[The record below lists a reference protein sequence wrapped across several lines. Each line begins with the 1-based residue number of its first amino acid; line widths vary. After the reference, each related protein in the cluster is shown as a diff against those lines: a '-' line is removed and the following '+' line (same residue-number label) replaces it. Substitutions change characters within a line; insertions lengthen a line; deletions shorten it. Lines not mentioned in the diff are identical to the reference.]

1 MSHFAAAMKSP
12 LAVAAPA
19 AAAGDAKSPLFC
31 PKPRRPVAPLR
42 CHQSGGFSEA
52 GMDLLD
58 LLLSKVGSFCLLARS
73 LPGFPLCFSSK
84 AYKELTFFCPNVL
97 RQGEESGLSA
107 ASPQP
112 PLFCGSPP
120 RRASNPVVHDSRFG
134 MDCPPVPMPMP
145 GLPVVA
151 AAPVAVQRPTP
162 RPSVAAPSMS
172 PRGAAGCARARF
184 AFQPAAVRVEGFD
197 CLDRSRGGRGHGIT
211 AMA

>member
-1 MSHFAAAMKSP
+1 MSHFAAMKSP
-12 LAVAAPA
+12 LPVAASA
-19 AAAGDAKSPLFC
+19 ATADAKSPLFC

-42 CHQSGGFSEA
+42 CHQSGGYSDA
-52 GMDLLD
+52 GAGVDLLD
-58 LLLSKVGSFCLLARS
+58 LLLSK
-73 LPGFPLCFSSK
+73 
-84 AYKELTFFCPNVL
+84 
-97 RQGEESGLSA
+97 GEESGLTA

-120 RRASNPVVHDSRFG
+120 RRTSNPVVHDSRFG
-134 MDCPPVPMPMP
+134 MDYPPMPVPLP

-151 AAPVAVQRPTP
+151 AAPVAVARPIP
-162 RPSVAAPSMS
+162 RPSAAPAMS
-172 PRGAAGCARARF
+172 PRGASCARARF

>member
-1 MSHFAAAMKSP
+1 MNHFAAMKSP
-12 LAVAAPA
+12 LPVASA
-19 AAAGDAKSPLFC
+19 ADAKSPLFC

-42 CHQSGGFSEA
+42 CHQSSHSDA

-58 LLLSKVGSFCLLARS
+58 LLLSK
-73 LPGFPLCFSSK
+73 
-84 AYKELTFFCPNVL
+84 
-97 RQGEESGLSA
+97 GEESNLSA

-120 RRASNPVVHDSRFG
+120 RRASNPVVYDSRFG
-134 MDCPPVPMPMP
+134 MDCPPMPAW
-145 GLPVVA
+145 PVA
-151 AAPVAVQRPTP
+151 PPAPVAVRPTP
-162 RPSVAAPSMS
+162 RPSAPPMS

-197 CLDRSRGGRGHGIT
+197 CLDRGRGGRGHGIT

>member
-1 MSHFAAAMKSP
+1 MSHFAAMKSP
-12 LAVAAPA
+12 LPVAASA
-19 AAAGDAKSPLFC
+19 AASDTKSPLFC

-42 CHQSGGFSEA
+42 CHQSGGYSDDGA
-52 GMDLLD
+52 GVDLLD
-58 LLLSKVGSFCLLARS
+58 LLLSK
-73 LPGFPLCFSSK
+73 
-84 AYKELTFFCPNVL
+84 
-97 RQGEESGLSA
+97 GEESGLMA

-134 MDCPPVPMPMP
+134 MDYPPMPVPLPV
-145 GLPVVA
+145 LPVVA
-151 AAPVAVQRPTP
+151 TPVPVARPNP
-162 RPSVAAPSMS
+162 RPSVAPSMS
-172 PRGAAGCARARF
+172 PRGASCARARF

>member
-1 MSHFAAAMKSP
+1 MSHFAAMKSP
-12 LAVAAPA
+12 LPVAS
-19 AAAGDAKSPLFC
+19 DTKSPLFC

-42 CHQSGGFSEA
+42 CHQSGGFSDA
-52 GMDLLD
+52 GAGVDLLD
-58 LLLSKVGSFCLLARS
+58 LLLSK
-73 LPGFPLCFSSK
+73 
-84 AYKELTFFCPNVL
+84 
-97 RQGEESGLSA
+97 GEESGGLMA

-134 MDCPPVPMPMP
+134 MDYPPMPVP
-145 GLPVVA
+145 LPVVA
-151 AAPVAVQRPTP
+151 ALVPVARPNP
-162 RPSVAAPSMS
+162 RPSVAPSMS
-172 PRGAAGCARARF
+172 PRGASCARARF

>member
-12 LAVAAPA
+12 LPV

-42 CHQSGGFSEA
+42 CHQSGGFSDAGA

-58 LLLSKVGSFCLLARS
+58 LLLSK
-73 LPGFPLCFSSK
+73 
-84 AYKELTFFCPNVL
+84 
-97 RQGEESGLSA
+97 GEESGLSA

-134 MDCPPVPMPMP
+134 MDCPPMPMP
-145 GLPVVA
+145 AALPV
-151 AAPVAVQRPTP
+151 AAPVAARAYATP
-162 RPSVAAPSMS
+162 RPSAAPSMS
-172 PRGAAGCARARF
+172 PRGGAGCARARF

-197 CLDRSRGGRGHGIT
+197 CLDGGRRGRGHGIT

>member
-19 AAAGDAKSPLFC
+19 AAGGDAKSPLFC

-58 LLLSKVGSFCLLARS
+58 LLLSK
-73 LPGFPLCFSSK
+73 
-84 AYKELTFFCPNVL
+84 
-97 RQGEESGLSA
+97 GEESGLSA

-162 RPSVAAPSMS
+162 HPSVAAPSMS

>member
-12 LAVAAPA
+12 LPVAAS

-42 CHQSGGFSEA
+42 CHQSGGFSDAGA

-58 LLLSKVGSFCLLARS
+58 LLLSK
-73 LPGFPLCFSSK
+73 
-84 AYKELTFFCPNVL
+84 
-97 RQGEESGLSA
+97 GEESGLSA

-134 MDCPPVPMPMP
+134 MDCPPMPMP
-145 GLPVVA
+145 AALPV
-151 AAPVAVQRPTP
+151 AAPVAARAYATP
-162 RPSVAAPSMS
+162 RPSAAPSMS
-172 PRGAAGCARARF
+172 PRGGAGCARARF

-197 CLDRSRGGRGHGIT
+197 CLDGGRRGRGHGII

>member
-1 MSHFAAAMKSP
+1 M
-12 LAVAAPA
+12 
-19 AAAGDAKSPLFC
+19 
-31 PKPRRPVAPLR
+31 
-42 CHQSGGFSEA
+42 
-52 GMDLLD
+52 
-58 LLLSKVGSFCLLARS
+58 
-73 LPGFPLCFSSK
+73 
-84 AYKELTFFCPNVL
+84 
-97 RQGEESGLSA
+97 A

-134 MDCPPVPMPMP
+134 MDYPPMPVPLP

-151 AAPVAVQRPTP
+151 AAPVAVARPTP
-162 RPSVAAPSMS
+162 RPSAAPAMS
-172 PRGAAGCARARF
+172 PRGASGCARARF

>member
-1 MSHFAAAMKSP
+1 MSHFAAMKSP
-12 LAVAAPA
+12 LPVAAGG
-19 AAAGDAKSPLFC
+19 GDAKSPLFC

-42 CHQSGGFSEA
+42 CHQSGGYSDAGA

-58 LLLSKVGSFCLLARS
+58 LLLSK
-73 LPGFPLCFSSK
+73 
-84 AYKELTFFCPNVL
+84 
-97 RQGEESGLSA
+97 GEESGLSA

-134 MDCPPVPMPMP
+134 MDFPPMPA
-145 GLPVVA
+145 LPVA
-151 AAPVAVQRPTP
+151 AAAPAPPPPAASRPAPRTP
-162 RPSVAAPSMS
+162 AAPPMS

-197 CLDRSRGGRGHGIT
+197 CLDRGRGGRGHGIT

>member
-12 LAVAAPA
+12 LPVATSA
-19 AAAGDAKSPLFC
+19 AAAADGKSPLFC

-42 CHQSGGFSEA
+42 CHHSDAGA

-58 LLLSKVGSFCLLARS
+58 LLLSK
-73 LPGFPLCFSSK
+73 
-84 AYKELTFFCPNVL
+84 
-97 RQGEESGLSA
+97 GEESSSLAA

-134 MDCPPVPMPMP
+134 VDCPPMPAW
-145 GLPVVA
+145 PVVAAA
-151 AAPVAVQRPTP
+151 AAPVAVVHRPTP
-162 RPSVAAPSMS
+162 RPAAPMPMPMS
-172 PRGAAGCARARF
+172 PRGGAGGCARARF

-197 CLDRSRGGRGHGIT
+197 CLDRGRGGRGHGIT

>member
-1 MSHFAAAMKSP
+1 MSHFAAMKSP
-12 LAVAAPA
+12 VPVAAST
-19 AAAGDAKSPLFC
+19 AGDAKSPLFC

-42 CHQSGGFSEA
+42 CHQSGSGGGFSDAA

-58 LLLSKVGSFCLLARS
+58 LLLSK
-73 LPGFPLCFSSK
+73 
-84 AYKELTFFCPNVL
+84 
-97 RQGEESGLSA
+97 GEETGLSA
-107 ASPQP
+107 ASPQA

-134 MDCPPVPMPMP
+134 LDCPALPLPPLQVQVP
-145 GLPVVA
+145 A
-151 AAPVAVQRPTP
+151 HRPTP
-162 RPSVAAPSMS
+162 RPSVAAAPPMS
-172 PRGAAGCARARF
+172 PRGGCAPRARF

>member
-12 LAVAAPA
+12 LPVAAA
-19 AAAGDAKSPLFC
+19 TADGKSPLFC
-31 PKPRRPVAPLR
+31 PKPRRPVVPLR
-42 CHQSGGFSEA
+42 FHQSSHSDAGA

-58 LLLSKVGSFCLLARS
+58 LLLSK
-73 LPGFPLCFSSK
+73 
-84 AYKELTFFCPNVL
+84 
-97 RQGEESGLSA
+97 GEESNLAA

-134 MDCPPVPMPMP
+134 LDCPPMPAWP
-145 GLPVVA
+145 VVVA
-151 AAPVAVQRPTP
+151 APAPVVVRPTP
-162 RPSVAAPSMS
+162 RPAAPPMS
-172 PRGAAGCARARF
+172 PRGGAGCARARF

-197 CLDRSRGGRGHGIT
+197 CLDRGRGGRSHGIT

>member
-1 MSHFAAAMKSP
+1 MSLFAAMKSP
-12 LAVAAPA
+12 LPVAASAAVAD
-19 AAAGDAKSPLFC
+19 GKSPLFC

-42 CHQSGGFSEA
+42 CHQSSHSDAGS

-58 LLLSKVGSFCLLARS
+58 LLLSK
-73 LPGFPLCFSSK
+73 
-84 AYKELTFFCPNVL
+84 
-97 RQGEESGLSA
+97 GEESNLAA

-134 MDCPPVPMPMP
+134 LDRPPMPAW
-145 GLPVVA
+145 PVVA
-151 AAPVAVQRPTP
+151 AAAAPVVAPVAVRPTP
-162 RPSVAAPSMS
+162 RPAPPPPMS
-172 PRGAAGCARARF
+172 PRGGPGCARARF

-197 CLDRSRGGRGHGIT
+197 CLDRGRGGRGHGIT

>member
-1 MSHFAAAMKSP
+1 MKSP
-12 LAVAAPA
+12 LPVSAS
-19 AAAGDAKSPLFC
+19 AAAGDARSPLFC

-42 CHQSGGFSEA
+42 CHQSGSYSDAGA

-58 LLLSKVGSFCLLARS
+58 LLLSK
-73 LPGFPLCFSSK
+73 
-84 AYKELTFFCPNVL
+84 
-97 RQGEESGLSA
+97 GEESGLSA

-134 MDCPPVPMPMP
+134 MDCPPMSMPMP
-145 GLPVVA
+145 ALPV
-151 AAPVAVQRPTP
+151 AAPMAASRPTP
-162 RPSVAAPSMS
+162 RPSAAPSMS
-172 PRGAAGCARARF
+172 PRSAAGCARTRF

-197 CLDRSRGGRGHGIT
+197 CLDRNRGDRGHGIT